1 MAKFYEFDFSSSIYR
16 HIIAALPDGKF
27 QIEIDG
33 TNNFLKI
40 GELLEEEDKKEV
52 LVVNE
57 TVDNEKGTFCLEW
70 NPVNDDDEE
79 QLTFSLFSP
88 FKNAH

>member
-1 MAKFYEFDFSSSIYR
+1 M
-16 HIIAALPDGKF
+16 ALPDGKF

-33 TNNFLKI
+33 TNKFLGI

-52 LVVNE
+52 RVVNE
-57 TVDNEKGTFCLEW
+57 TVDSEKGTFGLEW

-88 FKNAH
+88 FKNAHVFHR

>member
-1 MAKFYEFDFSSSIYR
+1 M
-16 HIIAALPDGKF
+16 ALPDGKF

-33 TNNFLKI
+33 TNKFLGI

-57 TVDNEKGTFCLEW
+57 TVDSEKRTFGLEW

-79 QLTFSLFSP
+79 QLTFSLFAP
-88 FKNAH
+88 FKNAHVFHR